1 MVDIKN
7 LEENIKN
14 LILPIISEKKYKA
27 YKSEELKKIKIY
39 TGLLPPDPE
48 ETILPAITI
57 RTQKVKNSLEKKV
70 FTVLI
75 CTGIF
80 DKDVEKGYEEISE
93 LTQKI
98 FDEIQK
104 VGIIEDKF
112 EILPEAEWVFPEEQ
126 PVPFYLSFI
135 YINIVYEKD
144 YRIDADNW
152 INGGD

>member
-1 MVDIKN
+1 MINIKN
-7 LEENIKN
+7 LEESIKK
-14 LILPIISEKKYKA
+14 LILPIVSEKKYKA
-27 YKSEELKKIKIY
+27 YKSEELKELKIY

-57 RTQKVKNSLEKKV
+57 RTKKIKNSLEKKV
-70 FTVLI
+70 LTI
-75 CTGIF
+75 IISTGIF

-104 VGIIEDKF
+104 IGIIDDKF

-144 YRIDADNW
+144 YRTDADNW

>member
-1 MVDIKN
+1 M
-7 LEENIKN
+7 
-14 LILPIISEKKYKA
+14 
-27 YKSEELKKIKIY
+27 
-39 TGLLPPDPE
+39 
-48 ETILPAITI
+48 
-57 RTQKVKNSLEKKV
+57 EKKV

-112 EILPEAEWVFPEEQ
+112 EILPEAEWCFQ
-126 PVPFYLSFI
+126 RNNQYHFI
-135 YINIVYEKD
+135 
-144 YRIDADNW
+144 
-152 INGGD
+152 

>member
-104 VGIIEDKF
+104 VGIIEDIIRELKETGDF
-112 EILPEAEWVFPEEQ
+112 FNREKSTTWHREEY
-126 PVPFYLSFI
+126 FYG
-135 YINIVYEKD
+135 YIKSHLFC
-144 YRIDADNW
+144 
-152 INGGD
+152 

>member
-1 MVDIKN
+1 MINIKN
-7 LEENIKN
+7 LEESIKK
-14 LILPIISEKKYKA
+14 LILPIVSEKKYKA
-27 YKSEELKKIKIY
+27 YKSEELKELKIY

-57 RTQKVKNSLEKKV
+57 RTKKIKNSLEKKV
-70 FTVLI
+70 LTI
-75 CTGIF
+75 IISTGIF

-104 VGIIEDKF
+104 IGIIDDKF
-112 EILPEAEWVFPEEQ
+112 EILPEAEWEFPEEQ
-126 PVPFYLSFI
+126 PIPFYVSFI

-144 YRIDADNW
+144 YRTDGDNW